1 MNEYPKR
8 KQIRIDDYDYSTPGA
23 YFITVCTANRE
34 KIFWSDRRGELCSPT
49 CIVDTGD
56 QRSPLRVELS
66 DIGMIVDNEIKKLN
80 SIYDAVRVD
89 KYCIMPDHI
98 HMILV
103 IDTDDNRRTRRG
115 ELRSPVCAPTI
126 SRVLK
131 QFKGSIT
138 KQVGRPIWQ
147 KSFYDHGIR
156 NQQDYDE
163 IWHYIENNPLKYT
176 LKKAP

>member
-1 MNEYPKR
+1 MNDLPKR
-8 KQIRIDDYDYSTPGA
+8 KSIRIADYDYATPGA
-23 YFITVCTANRE
+23 YFFTVYTANRE

-49 CIVDTGD
+49 NVPLSEIGTIV
-56 QRSPLRVELS
+56 E
-66 DIGMIVDNEIKKLN
+66 NEIQKLN
-80 SIYDAVRVD
+80 SVYDAVKVD

-98 HMILV
+98 HFI
-103 IDTDDNRRTRRG
+103 ISINTDENGRTQF
-115 ELRSPVCAPTI
+115 APTI
-126 SRVLK
+126 SRVIK

-147 KSFYDHGIR
+147 KSFYDHAIR

-163 IWHYIENNPLKYT
+163 IWQYIESNPLKYA

>member
-1 MNEYPKR
+1 MNNNPKR
-8 KQIRIDDYDYSTPGA
+8 KPIRIADYDYSTSGA

-34 KIFWSDRRGELCSPT
+34 KIFWSDRRGELCSPAN
-49 CIVDTGD
+49 V
-56 QRSPLRVELS
+56 PLS
-66 DIGMIVDNEIKKLN
+66 DIGIIVHNEIKKLN
-80 SIYDAVRVD
+80 SVYDAVRVD

-98 HMILV
+98 HFI
-103 IDTDDNRRTRRG
+103 ISINTDESGRTRRG
-115 ELRSPVCAPTI
+115 ELRSPVYAPTI
-126 SRVLK
+126 SRVIK

-163 IWHYIENNPLKYT
+163 IWAYIENNPLKYNMH
-176 LKKAP
+176 